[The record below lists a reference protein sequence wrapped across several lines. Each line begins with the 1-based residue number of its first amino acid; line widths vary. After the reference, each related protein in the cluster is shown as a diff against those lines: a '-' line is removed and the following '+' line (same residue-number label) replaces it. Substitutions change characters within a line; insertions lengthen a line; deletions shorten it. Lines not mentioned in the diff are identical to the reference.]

1 MKTIVHEYKV
11 LRIIILLLFS
21 FASIFLI
28 SEFYK
33 GEIKDEGRV
42 AITLATVSAIAG
54 IMLGYIL
61 VLGIIRRKIVNCFDN
76 EIKFS
81 TNGTT
86 VVSGKLTVI
95 TKGLKIKHILLEDE
109 TFKVEEEREKIIH
122 EELVSE
128 DLNFTLL
135 IGDFLPKRTKAQKRN
150 MLRDNIL

>member
-1 MKTIVHEYKV
+1 MKTIVHEDKV
-11 LRIIILLLFS
+11 LRIIALLLFS
-21 FASIFLI
+21 LTSILLI
-28 SEFYK
+28 LDSYN
-33 GEIKDEGRV
+33 GGIKEEGRV

-54 IMLGYIL
+54 IVLGYIL